1 LRTGERGQKL
11 YQYHIKGPWPFYP
24 QKTVSSGLI
33 GPVGV
38 FSVGWVST
46 AKINHCEKS
55 SEYLFDLNRTA
66 ANLK

>member
-1 LRTGERGQKL
+1 L
-11 YQYHIKGPWPFYP
+11 YQSQIKFKGPWPFYS
-24 QKTVSSGLI
+24 QKTGSSGLK

-66 ANLK
+66 ANVK